1 MLSAVAKHQNK
12 INNYVLIAYKSRL
25 FNETKFQDHLLSES
39 DLSSD
44 GRLTKC

>member
-1 MLSAVAKHQNK
+1 MLSAVSKHQNK
-12 INNYVLIAYKSRL
+12 INKYVLITYKSRL
-25 FNETKFQDHLLSES
+25 FIRTRFQDHLLSAS